1 MIRVGI
7 IGSIGSG
14 KTFISKLFRCPVFN
28 ADNEVKYLYK
38 YNKECFKK
46 LKKKLPKFIRSFPI
60 KKKELINSISS
71 DSKNLKKI
79 SSVVHPM
86 VRKRMNLF
94 LKKNRNSKMIVLD
107 IPLLVENRLYKKKDV
122 LILVKS
128 DRNKII
134 KRLKKRRNYNKII
147 LKKLKVNQAH
157 LSKKKK
163 LANFIVENNFSVNTM
178 KYKIKLL
185 KERIFYER
193 NSS

>member
-1 MIRVGI
+1 
-7 IGSIGSG
+7 
-14 KTFISKLFRCPVFN
+14 
-28 ADNEVKYLYK
+28 
-38 YNKECFKK
+38 
-46 LKKKLPKFIRSFPI
+46 
-60 KKKELINSISS
+60 
-71 DSKNLKKI
+71 
-79 SSVVHPM
+79 
-86 VRKRMNLF
+86 MNLF

-147 LKKLKVNQAH
+147 LKKLKVNQAN

-163 LANFIVENNFSVNTM
+163 LANFIIENNFSVNTM